1 MRKSIYLSLMCCLLQ
16 CAIAS
21 AQTFAIPDTNFR
33 EYLQTRIPL
42 AFNANNELIISQ
54 AKAYSGDI
62 SCHKRGINTL
72 SGLEFFHN
80 ITLLNC
86 AFNNLT
92 SLPAL
97 DSLTNLRQIWAH
109 DNQLS
114 VLPQVSQLTKLE
126 VLNVK
131 TNKLTSLPALSNLR
145 MLKELD
151 CSGNRL
157 TALPPLNSLS
167 NLELIYVYNNSI
179 TQFPPINNLT
189 KLRVLDLQANKLS
202 VVPDLTNN
210 TNLTILRCDNNQ
222 IEVLPSLKH
231 LTLLKELGFAINQ
244 IKKFPQLSP
253 NSTLVK
259 IIGSDNLIDTL
270 PDLSAFT
277 GIKELNLTY
286 NFLSFSDVL
295 PLVSFP
301 KFDSIIYLNPQRT
314 FVIDTTV
321 NATLGASLEINA
333 KIDGGVEGN
342 RYTWYKDSVKVA
354 ETTTPFLPF
363 ERVNQSDGGSYTCEI
378 TNSSPLLAHITLHVG
393 VIQLK
398 TQPCISINSINYEL
412 LENDCKKG
420 AHITIEDD
428 DIEAKYL
435 PLTAHLVSSLNA
447 NDRYTTQL
455 PGEIANIKPGF
466 YSLRIEDVNKCG
478 LELRNYIKISNP
490 TNCTNSFTPNGD
502 GLEDT
507 FFIEKK
513 GKAMIY
519 TKDGKL
525 VDTLDVPNA
534 WDGKDSK
541 GELVPMGLY
550 LIIVDDNTA
559 IEVVVIQ

>member
-1 MRKSIYLSLMCCLLQ
+1 MRISIYLSLMCCFLQ

-21 AQTFAIPDTNFR
+21 AQTFAIPDANFR
-33 EYLQTRIPL
+33 DYLKTRIPS

-62 SCHKRGINTL
+62 SCDKRGINTL

-86 AFNNLT
+86 TFNNLT

-114 VLPQVSQLTKLE
+114 MLPQVSQLTNLE

-131 TNKLTSLPALSNLR
+131 TNKLTSLPALSNLS

-167 NLELIYVYNNSI
+167 NLELMYVYNNSI
-179 TQFPPINNLT
+179 TEFPPINNLT

-202 VVPDLTNN
+202 VVPDVTNN
-210 TNLTILRCDNNQ
+210 TNLTILRCDNNL
-222 IEVLPSLKH
+222 IKVLPSLKH
-231 LTLLKELGFAINQ
+231 LTLLKELGFARNQ

-259 IIGSDNLIDTL
+259 IIGSDNFIDTL

-277 GIKELNLTY
+277 GIKELKLTN
-286 NFLSFSDVL
+286 NFLSFSDML
-295 PLVSFP
+295 PLLGLP
-301 KFDSIIYLNPQRT
+301 KFDSIVYLNPQRD
-314 FVIDTTV
+314 FVIDTRV
-321 NATLGASLEINA
+321 DGTLGASLEINA
-333 KIDGGVEGN
+333 KIDVGVEGN
-342 RYTWYKDSVKVA
+342 RYTWYKDSVKVT

-363 ERVNQSDGGSYTCEI
+363 ERVNQSDGGSYTCKI
-378 TNSSPLLAHITLHVG
+378 TNNSHLLADITLHVG

-398 TQPCISINSINYEL
+398 LLPCITISTINYEL

-435 PLTAHLVSSLNA
+435 PLTAHLISSFNE
-447 NDRYTTQL
+447 NDSYTTQL
-455 PGEIANIKPGF
+455 PGEINNIKPGF
-466 YSLRIEDVNKCG
+466 YSLRIEDVNQCG
-478 LELRNYIKISNP
+478 LELRNYIQISNP

-507 FFIEKK
+507 FFIEQK

-519 TKDGKL
+519 TKEGKL
-525 VDTLDVPNA
+525 VHTLNVPNA
-534 WDGKDSK
+534 WNGKDRE